1 MLVRDLR
8 LLPPSPASPASPVS
22 PVCVRM
28 RDGMIT
34 EVGPDLAAAPGEEIL
49 EAGGALAVPG
59 LWDHHVHVGQTA
71 QGYSR
76 LDTSGLASVDE
87 VLREVAAAIAA
98 RPADRSGDRSGAP
111 RQAGAAGSAGAEAL
125 IGFGHRLVDMAG
137 DPTVA
142 GLDAVAGEL
151 PVVLIGG
158 DAHHAWMSSAALRAL
173 GLPPRRGIVAEDEW
187 FDAVAHLD
195 DLPGVA
201 AHLEAGVTSLQE
213 DALARGIVGLT
224 DMEWADNASLWARR
238 EARIR
243 VRTATYASGLDGIPG
258 PTGTPIGASGLV
270 TMGPLKVIAD
280 GSLGSRSAYCR
291 HPYAFSGEAGAHP
304 LGGGYGVLSHMADDL
319 AALLARAGARGLQ
332 VAVHAIGDAAAS
344 VVLDALAEAGA
355 GSGSSAT
362 ALRPRIEH
370 AQLLADE
377 DVARMAALG
386 VGASVQP
393 AHLLDD
399 RDPTE
404 EVWPADAQRSYRFR
418 DLLDAGVDLLMGSDS
433 PVAPVD
439 PWLAMAVAVHRSADA
454 RESWFPAQQV
464 QPLEAL
470 AASTD
475 GAGVLP
481 APGGRAD
488 LVLLDPS
495 GGARTDLRGADGSA
509 DAGLVAAAP
518 QGADGL
524 FADVPRRADGLFV
537 EAAAREA
544 AARLREVRP
553 LATIVDGRVAFTR

>member
-1 MLVRDLR
+1 VLVRDLC
-8 LLPPSPASPASPVS
+8 LLPPSPASPTSPVS

-34 EVGPDLAAAPGEEIL
+34 EVGPDLAAAPGEEVL
-49 EAGGALAVPG
+49 EAGGALGIPG

-98 RPADRSGDRSGAP
+98 RSGGAG
-111 RQAGAAGSAGAEAL
+111 GAAGATGAAGTAGPEAL

-201 AHLEAGVTSLQE
+201 AHLEAGVATLQE

-243 VRTATYASGLDGIPG
+243 VRTATYASGLDGVPG

-355 GSGSSAT
+355 GSRSGSANRSGSSAI

-404 EVWPADAQRSYRFR
+404 EVWPGDAQRSYRFR

-439 PWLAMAVAVHRSADA
+439 PWLAMAAAVHRSADA
-454 RESWFPAQQV
+454 RKAWFPAQQL
-464 QPLEAL
+464 QPLEVL

-475 GAGVLP
+475 GAGVRP
-481 APGGRAD
+481 AVGGRAD
-488 LVLLDPS
+488 LVLLEDPGAVS
-495 GGARTDLRGADGSA
+495 GS
-509 DAGLVAAAP
+509 
-518 QGADGL
+518 GL
-524 FADVPRRADGLFV
+524 FADVPRGADGLFV

-544 AARLREVRP
+544 AARLREMRP
-553 LATIVDGRVAFTR
+553 LATIVDGRLAFSR